1 MQPILAPGKSI
12 YNEGVKIIAP
22 YTVGGSERQY
32 VSNAYLL
39 IVLELSL

>member
-22 YTVGGSERQY
+22 YGSERQY
-32 VSNAYLL
+32 TFQMLIFSLFWSLAYK
-39 IVLELSL
+39 

>member
-22 YTVGGSERQY
+22 YRWKWETIY